1 VTELVSAALADGTI
15 PPGAGGITVPVD
27 ALIPATM
34 LIDRVEEVSYLHER
48 NYDRYRRIVRFFLQ
62 EYEAQRDWLST
73 DAVYAAMT
81 AQLGTGYTSEQLD
94 QDLRQLVQWKNLDA
108 MQETRHVLT
117 LDEFVN
123 RRTAYH
129 IRPFAVEIELLVRA
143 WEQGGVGSA
152 RLEAS
157 RLVRVVE
164 ALGTLFARLSPERS
178 FAQMSREQITVVWA
192 AWDLGHSEFEKLF
205 KESNAYHHRL
215 RDQRPADITN
225 LTAFLAYK
233 HVLLQALESFV
244 EHLATHT
251 DLVRSL
257 LQQLSATGRDRIL
270 LDVLAWYGSEISP
283 AADGP
288 HTMSEVRAIVVRH
301 WKQLVAWFEPGGG
314 ADVLYRATADA
325 IDLVVRQNQ
334 RLIERHER
342 GASRKHDLLRVAD
355 AFHACDSVNEAHV
368 LGARV
373 FGCPT
378 VRHLSGDA
386 DVFTITDGATV
397 WEQPTH
403 DVELYPIRRGRRSEA
418 DAAVRVHR
426 DAEMAA
432 ARAARAAERRR
443 AQKAWARLFVDGRL
457 DVAGLETDLET
468 LVRLQ
473 DVIGACHAHA
483 NRTAT
488 TEDGTRIRLTAP
500 AFGEPPTSVRTPCGV
515 LILPRYQLELLDTRA
530 TLGGA

>member
-1 VTELVSAALADGTI
+1 MTSTVNGIAPAPDEDGR
-15 PPGAGGITVPVD
+15 PGIPVD
-27 ALIPATM
+27 ALIPAAV
-34 LIDRVEEVSYLHER
+34 LIDRLDEVAYLHEQ
-48 NYDRYRRIVRFFLQ
+48 NYDRYRRIMRFFLE

-73 DAVYAAMT
+73 DVVYAAVA
-81 AQLGTGYTSEQLD
+81 AQLGSTYTREQLE
-94 QDLRQLVQWKNLDA
+94 QDLRQLVRWKNLDA
-108 MQETRHVLT
+108 MQETRHVVS
-117 LDEFVN
+117 LDEFLN

-129 IRPFAVEIELLVRA
+129 IRPFAVELELLVRA
-143 WEQGGVGSA
+143 WERGNVGTA

-178 FAQMSREQITVVWA
+178 FAQMSREEVTAVWA

-257 LQQLSATGRDRIL
+257 LQQLAATGRDRVL
-270 LDVLAWYGSEISP
+270 LDTLGWYGSEISP

-288 HTMSEVRAIVVRH
+288 HTMAEVRAVAARH
-301 WKQLVAWFEPGGG
+301 WAQLVAWFEPAGG

-342 GASRKHDLLRVAD
+342 GASRQLDLLRAAD
-355 AFHACDSVNEAHV
+355 AFRTCESLDEAHV

-386 DVFTITDGATV
+386 DVFTITDGAMV
-397 WEQPTH
+397 WVQPTH
-403 DVELYPIRRGRRSEA
+403 DVELYPIRRGRRGEA
-418 DAAVRVHR
+418 DATARVHR

-432 ARAARAAERRR
+432 ARAARTVERRR
-443 AQKAWARLFVDGRL
+443 AQEAWARLFANGRL
-457 DVAGLETDLET
+457 DVAGLETDLGT

-483 NRTAT
+483 DRTAT
-488 TEDGTRIRLTAP
+488 TEDGTRVRLTVPEA
-500 AFGEPPTSVRTPCGV
+500 GEPPTEVRTPEGT
-515 LILPRYQLELLDTRA
+515 LILPRYRLELVADLA
-530 TLGGA
+530 AGAA